1 MLENPTLEDFIN
13 IEKKK
18 IDIEYTAESNAV
30 PINSSI
36 VNALIAVSGKTKANI
51 SREMGKSS
59 SWLANILRGESLI
72 KMKDLQIL
80 AEKLNQQSVDLLF
93 LRKFDHSSETD
104 MKYLEKVSRTRA
116 LVQKNIYEKRHTQKS
131 KIKNLETK
139 KVANTAIDHT
149 AINQIPL
156 DSFRNDFVKMY
167 IAFEN
172 LTASID
178 KFTAQLQ
185 LNDERRQKEHK
196 ELLERIDKQQTYLVG
211 EIKKANYPKQQRL
224 IRKEKNY
231 ECI

>member
-51 SREMGKSS
+51 SREMGKRSK
-59 SWLANILRGESLI
+59 WLTDILYGKSFI
-72 KMKDLQIL
+72 KMRDLQIL
-80 AEKLNQQSVDLLF
+80 AEKLNQPSVDLLF
-93 LRKFDHSSETD
+93 LHKFDHSSETD
-104 MKYLEKVSRTRA
+104 MKYLERVSLARA
-116 LVQKNIYEKRHTQKS
+116 KVQKSVYEKKHAQKS
-131 KIKNLETK
+131 KTKKLETE
-139 KVANTAIDHT
+139 KVANTAI
-149 AINQIPL
+149 NQNSL
-156 DSFRNDFVKMY
+156 KNDFVKMY

-185 LNDERRQKEHK
+185 LNDERRQKEHE
-196 ELLERIDKQQTYLVG
+196 ELING
-211 EIKKANYPKQQRL
+211 
-224 IRKEKNY
+224 
-231 ECI
+231 

>member
-1 MLENPTLEDFIN
+1 MLENPTLEDFVN

-18 IDIEYTAESNAV
+18 IDIEYTTRSRTI
-30 PINSSI
+30 PINLNI
-36 VNALIAVSGKTKANI
+36 VNALIAVSGKTKADI
-51 SREMGKSS
+51 SREMGKGS

-80 AEKLNQQSVDLLF
+80 AKKLNQPRVDLLF

-104 MKYLEKVSRTRA
+104 MKYLEKVSLIRA
-116 LVQKNIYEKRHTQKS
+116 KIQKNIYEKRHAQKN
-131 KIKNLETK
+131 KTKNLETK

-156 DSFRNDFVKMY
+156 DSFRNDFAKMY
-167 IAFEN
+167 VAFTN

-185 LNDERRQKEHK
+185 LNDERRQKEHE
-196 ELLERIDKQQTYLVG
+196 ELIKRINKQQTYLVG
-211 EIKKANYPKQQRL
+211 EIKKASSSRTTAFDRNRGTL
-224 IRKEKNY
+224 
-231 ECI
+231 

>member
-18 IDIEYTAESNAV
+18 IDIKYTTKSKTV
-30 PINSSI
+30 PINSNI
-36 VNALIAVSGKTKANI
+36 VNALIAVSGKTKADI

-59 SWLANILRGESLI
+59 PWLANILRGESLI

-80 AEKLNQQSVDLLF
+80 AEKLNQPSVDLLF

-104 MKYLEKVSRTRA
+104 MKYLEKASLIRA
-116 LVQKNIYEKRHTQKS
+116 QIQKNIYEKRHTQKS

-139 KVANTAIDHT
+139 KVANTV
-149 AINQIPL
+149 INQISL
-156 DSFRNDFVKMY
+156 DSFRNDFAKMY
-167 IAFEN
+167 IAFTN
-172 LTASID
+172 LTKSID

-211 EIKKANYPKQQRL
+211 EIKKANSSKITSFDRNRGAL
-224 IRKEKNY
+224 
-231 ECI
+231 

>member
-18 IDIEYTAESNAV
+18 IDIKYTTKSRTI
-30 PINSSI
+30 PINSNI
-36 VNALIAVSGKTKANI
+36 VNALIAVSGKTKADI

-80 AEKLNQQSVDLLF
+80 AEKLNQPSVDLLF

-104 MKYLEKVSRTRA
+104 MKYLEKASLIRA
-116 LVQKNIYEKRHTQKS
+116 QIQKNIYEKRHTQKS
-131 KIKNLETK
+131 KIKNLETE
-139 KVANTAIDHT
+139 KVANTAI
-149 AINQIPL
+149 NQN
-156 DSFRNDFVKMY
+156 SFKNDFIKMY
-167 IAFEN
+167 VAFTN

-185 LNDERRQKEHK
+185 LNDERRQKEHE
-196 ELLERIDKQQTYLVG
+196 ELIKRIDKQQTYLMG
-211 EIKKANYPKQQRL
+211 EIKKASFSKITTFDRNRE
-224 IRKEKNY
+224 IGRAHV
-231 ECI
+231 

>member
-18 IDIEYTAESNAV
+18 IDIEYTTKSRTI
-30 PINSSI
+30 PINSNI
-36 VNALIAVSGKTKANI
+36 VNALIAVSGKTKADI

-80 AEKLNQQSVDLLF
+80 AQKLNQPSVDLLF

-104 MKYLEKVSRTRA
+104 MKYLEKASLIRA
-116 LVQKNIYEKRHTQKS
+116 QIQKNIYEKRHTQKS

-149 AINQIPL
+149 VINQISL
-156 DSFRNDFVKMY
+156 DSFRNDFAKMY
-167 IAFEN
+167 IAFTN
-172 LTASID
+172 LTKSID
-178 KFTAQLQ
+178 KFAAQLQ
-185 LNDERRQKEHK
+185 LNDERGQKEHK

-211 EIKKANYPKQQRL
+211 EIKKVNSSKITSFDRNRGAL
-224 IRKEKNY
+224 
-231 ECI
+231 

>member
-18 IDIEYTAESNAV
+18 IDIKYTTKSRTI
-30 PINSSI
+30 PINSNI
-36 VNALIAVSGKTKANI
+36 VNALIAVSGKTKADI

-80 AEKLNQQSVDLLF
+80 AEKLNQPSVDLLF

-104 MKYLEKVSRTRA
+104 MKYLEKASLIRA
-116 LVQKNIYEKRHTQKS
+116 QIQKNIYEKRHTQKS

-139 KVANTAIDHT
+139 KVANTAID
-149 AINQIPL
+149 QISL
-156 DSFRNDFVKMY
+156 DSFRNDFAKMY
-167 IAFEN
+167 IAFTN
-172 LTASID
+172 LTKSID

-211 EIKKANYPKQQRL
+211 EIKKANSSKITSFDRNRGAL
-224 IRKEKNY
+224 
-231 ECI
+231 

>member
-51 SREMGKSS
+51 SREMGKRSK
-59 SWLANILRGESLI
+59 WLTDILYGKSFI
-72 KMKDLQIL
+72 KMRDLQIL
-80 AEKLNQQSVDLLF
+80 AEKLNQPSVDLLF
-93 LRKFDHSSETD
+93 LHKFDHSSETD
-104 MKYLEKVSRTRA
+104 MKYLERVSRTRA
-116 LVQKNIYEKRHTQKS
+116 LIQNNNYEKKYVQKSQTQK
-131 KIKNLETK
+131 LETE
-139 KVANTAIDHT
+139 KVANTT
-149 AINQIPL
+149 INRNSL
-156 DSFRNDFVKMY
+156 KNDFVKMY

-185 LNDERRQKEHK
+185 LNDERRQKEHE
-196 ELLERIDKQQTYLVG
+196 ELIKRIDKQQTYLVG
-211 EIKKANYPKQQRL
+211 EIKKSQLSQN
-224 IRKEKNY
+224 NNF
-231 ECI
+231 

>member
-18 IDIEYTAESNAV
+18 IDIEYTAESNVV
-30 PINSSI
+30 PINLNI

-59 SWLANILRGESLI
+59 PWLANILRGESLI

-80 AEKLNQQSVDLLF
+80 AEKLNQPSADLLF
-93 LRKFDHSSETD
+93 LHKFDHSSETD
-104 MKYLEKVSRTRA
+104 MKYLERVSLTRGK
-116 LVQKNIYEKRHTQKS
+116 VQKNVYEKRYTQKN
-131 KIKNLETK
+131 KTKKLETE
-139 KVANTAIDHT
+139 KVANTE
-149 AINQIPL
+149 INQNSL
-156 DSFRNDFVKMY
+156 KNDFIKMY
-167 IAFEN
+167 VAFKN

-185 LNDERRQKEHK
+185 LNDERRQKEHE

-211 EIKKANYPKQQRL
+211 EIKKANSSKITSFDRNRGAL
-224 IRKEKNY
+224 
-231 ECI
+231 

>member
-18 IDIEYTAESNAV
+18 IDIEYTAESNTV

-36 VNALIAVSGKTKANI
+36 VNALIAVSGKTKADI

-59 SWLANILRGESLI
+59 PWLANILRGESLI

-104 MKYLEKVSRTRA
+104 MKYLEKASLIRA
-116 LVQKNIYEKRHTQKS
+116 KIQKNIYEKRHTQKS

-139 KVANTAIDHT
+139 KSCEYSN
-149 AINQIPL
+149 
-156 DSFRNDFVKMY
+156 
-167 IAFEN
+167 
-172 LTASID
+172 
-178 KFTAQLQ
+178 
-185 LNDERRQKEHK
+185 
-196 ELLERIDKQQTYLVG
+196 
-211 EIKKANYPKQQRL
+211 
-224 IRKEKNY
+224 
-231 ECI
+231 

>member
-1 MLENPTLEDFIN
+1 MLENPALEDFIN

-18 IDIEYTAESNAV
+18 IDIEYTAKSKVV
-30 PINSSI
+30 PINSNI

-59 SWLANILRGESLI
+59 PWLANILCGKSLI

-80 AEKLNQQSVDLLF
+80 AEKLNQPSVDLLF

-104 MKYLEKVSRTRA
+104 MKYLERVSLIRA
-116 LVQKNIYEKRHTQKS
+116 QIQKNTYEKRHAQKS
-131 KIKNLETK
+131 KTKNLETK

-156 DSFRNDFVKMY
+156 DSFRNDFAKMY
-167 IAFEN
+167 IAFTN

-185 LNDERRQKEHK
+185 LNDERRQKEHE
-196 ELLERIDKQQTYLVG
+196 ELIKRIDKQQTYLVG
-211 EIKKANYPKQQRL
+211 EIKKANSPKITTFDRNRGAL
-224 IRKEKNY
+224 
-231 ECI
+231 

>member
-18 IDIEYTAESNAV
+18 IDIEYTAKSNAV

-59 SWLANILRGESLI
+59 HWLTNILCGKSLI
-72 KMKDLQIL
+72 KMRDLQIL
-80 AEKLNQQSVDLLF
+80 AEKLNQPSADLLF
-93 LRKFDHSSETD
+93 LHKFDHNSETD
-104 MKYLEKVSRTRA
+104 MKYLERVSRIRA
-116 LVQKNIYEKRHTQKS
+116 LVQKNNYEKKYVQKS
-131 KIKNLETK
+131 PTKKLETE
-139 KVANTAIDHT
+139 KVANTAS
-149 AINQIPL
+149 NQISL
-156 DSFRNDFVKMY
+156 DSFRNDFAKMY
-167 IAFEN
+167 IAFTN
-172 LTASID
+172 LTKSID

-211 EIKKANYPKQQRL
+211 EIKKANSSKITSFDRNRGAL
-224 IRKEKNY
+224 
-231 ECI
+231 

>member
-18 IDIEYTAESNAV
+18 IDIEYTTKSRTI
-30 PINSSI
+30 PINSNI
-36 VNALIAVSGKTKANI
+36 VNALIAVSGKTKADI

-80 AEKLNQQSVDLLF
+80 AQKLNQPSVDLLF

-104 MKYLEKVSRTRA
+104 MKYLEKASLIRA
-116 LVQKNIYEKRHTQKS
+116 QIQKNIYEKRHTQKS

-149 AINQIPL
+149 VINQISL
-156 DSFRNDFVKMY
+156 DSFRNDFAKMY
-167 IAFEN
+167 IAFTN
-172 LTASID
+172 LTKSID

-185 LNDERRQKEHK
+185 LNDERSQKEHK

-211 EIKKANYPKQQRL
+211 EIKKVNSSKITSFDRNRGAL
-224 IRKEKNY
+224 
-231 ECI
+231 

>member
-1 MLENPTLEDFIN
+1 MLENSTLEDFIN

-18 IDIEYTAESNAV
+18 IDIEYTTKSRTI
-30 PINSSI
+30 PINSNI
-36 VNALIAVSGKTKANI
+36 VNALIAVSGKTKADI

-80 AEKLNQQSVDLLF
+80 AKKLNQPSVDLLF

-104 MKYLEKVSRTRA
+104 MKYLEKASLIRA
-116 LVQKNIYEKRHTQKS
+116 QIQKNIYEKKHTQKS

-139 KVANTAIDHT
+139 EVANTAID
-149 AINQIPL
+149 QISL
-156 DSFRNDFVKMY
+156 DSFRNDFAKMY
-167 IAFEN
+167 IAFTN
-172 LTASID
+172 LTKSID

-211 EIKKANYPKQQRL
+211 EIKKANSSKITSFDRNRGAL
-224 IRKEKNY
+224 
-231 ECI
+231 

>member
-18 IDIEYTAESNAV
+18 IDIKYTTKSKTV
-30 PINSSI
+30 PINSNI
-36 VNALIAVSGKTKANI
+36 VNALIAVSGKTKADI
-51 SREMGKSS
+51 AREMGKNS

-80 AEKLNQQSVDLLF
+80 AKKLNQPSVDLLF

-104 MKYLEKVSRTRA
+104 MKYLEKASLIRA
-116 LVQKNIYEKRHTQKS
+116 KIQKNIYEKKYVQKS
-131 KIKNLETK
+131 PTKKLETEE
-139 KVANTAIDHT
+139 VANTAI
-149 AINQIPL
+149 NQNSL
-156 DSFRNDFVKMY
+156 KNDFIKMY
-167 IAFEN
+167 VAFTN

-211 EIKKANYPKQQRL
+211 EIKKANSSKITSFDRNRGAL
-224 IRKEKNY
+224 
-231 ECI
+231 

>member
-51 SREMGKSS
+51 SREMGKRSK
-59 SWLANILRGESLI
+59 WLTDILYGKSFI
-72 KMKDLQIL
+72 KMRDLQIL
-80 AEKLNQQSVDLLF
+80 AEKLNQPSVDLLF
-93 LRKFDHSSETD
+93 LHKFDHSSETD
-104 MKYLEKVSRTRA
+104 MKYLERVSLARA
-116 LVQKNIYEKRHTQKS
+116 KVQKNVYEKKHAQKS
-131 KIKNLETK
+131 KTKNLETK

-149 AINQIPL
+149 AINRIPL

-185 LNDERRQKEHK
+185 LNDERRQKEHE
-196 ELLERIDKQQTYLVG
+196 ELIKRIDKQQTYLVG
-211 EIKKANYPKQQRL
+211 EIKKSQLSQN
-224 IRKEKNY
+224 NNF
-231 ECI
+231 